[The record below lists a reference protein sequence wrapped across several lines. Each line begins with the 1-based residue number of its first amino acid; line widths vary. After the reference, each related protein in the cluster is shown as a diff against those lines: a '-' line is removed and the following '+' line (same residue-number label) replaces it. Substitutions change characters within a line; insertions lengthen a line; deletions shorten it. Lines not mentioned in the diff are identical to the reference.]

1 MHDLGPNILA
11 ESSLMAVYLAVSLAI
26 YACNR
31 HHFLHKSTFINVNI
45 EGFIL
50 IYNLYEAMVKLA
62 FCFYVVK

>member
-1 MHDLGPNILA
+1 
-11 ESSLMAVYLAVSLAI
+11 MAVYLAVSLAI